1 MRSPILAPAMLLV
14 AAQLAP
20 LGIAATAVAADQSK
34 PNIVL
39 IIADDTGWGD
49 LYCHRDFE
57 STGDNL
63 TPEQKARLDL
73 SLKYFAP
80 NINTPNIP
88 NINTPNINKL
98 ASEGIDL
105 HQYTQA
111 APTCSPSRSGIM
123 TGRSPARFGI
133 LYPFQYPRN
142 EEIRQ
147 PDWLNPLFGDAQGMT
162 LPKAL
167 LAGGYDTAIV
177 GKWHLAEEKE
187 GSQTDAPT
195 PSAYGFSSWQLMRGP
210 WKPVME
216 PVQSFDKAVEYLGK
230 QSAAKPFFLELT
242 MHETHVLYT
251 PSPAAKKWAKDKGF
265 NEREVLYAASL
276 YDQDIGVGKVLDQ
289 LDTMNLTDNTL
300 VIFTSDNGPAKWD
313 DNLAAVAGQYYN
325 RGLKGGLRGNK
336 GDLYEGGIRV
346 PFIAKWPNRIPK
358 GVKDKANVVNGVDL
372 LPTLAAAAGITL
384 TGQEGR
390 DGENRLEVLTKVR
403 VDKTEVTKVD
413 VPRTTKTALYWRV
426 ENQFAIREGDY
437 KLVTDKNLN
446 APELFNVVADRA
458 ESNNLAAT
466 ELTATELDKAKL
478 KELMGKLVAW
488 KDSLPK
494 QVDPDAVSKA
504 RLAPTVASPV
514 PSHVATVGKPFV
526 LDLSKHF
533 TDPLGHPLTLAVTGL
548 PAELAVTGMV
558 IAGIPKTVATSTVTV
573 KAITLADK
581 SVSVSFALR
590 IENGTVTPPPPVA
603 VPDSSHR
610 TFLYHD
616 FIDGRVMLPGW
627 GNNGA
632 GCDRNPRSTVVT
644 RNGSATAYAIAFTQA
659 TGYAGVWTMLPG
671 ADTSAYESVSFWIHG
686 GDGGQSVGIQAQLA
700 DGSSRTL
707 PLGQLL
713 PGRWTPYSVTLADLG
728 VTGTSKL
735 TAIRLVN
742 QGPAN
747 STVFHLDDLS
757 FDATTQ
763 GVYAIYQDF
772 GGDQVMRAGWG
783 HNGLGSTRDV
793 RSKAKDNAITRNGSD
808 TAYSV
813 SGNQVGAW
821 AGVWTMAPGIDV
833 SPYAAVTCWLH
844 GGSAGG
850 QRLEIQAL
858 YVDGRKVTR
867 SIPALKAGAWQKV
880 TVYLDELGA
889 TVGKGLTSIR
899 IGGLEGVIQPTFVI
913 DDLSLDEVV
922 PPKTV
927 GPG

>member
-1 MRSPILAPAMLLV
+1 MRSIILAPAMLLV

-49 LYCHRDFE
+49 LSCHRGFE
-57 STGDNL
+57 EQEDRKRLSKMYA
-63 TPEQKARLDL
+63 TPHID
-73 SLKYFAP
+73 SLA
-80 NINTPNIP
+80 
-88 NINTPNINKL
+88 
-98 ASEGIDL
+98 EDGIDL

-133 LYPFQYPRN
+133 VSQLEYPLN
-142 EEIRQ
+142 EKIRQ

-167 LAGGYDTAIV
+167 LAAGYDTAIV
-177 GKWHLAEEKE
+177 GKWHLVEEKE
-187 GSQTDAPT
+187 GNQTDAPT

-210 WKPVME
+210 WKPVMQ
-216 PVQSFDKAVEYLGK
+216 PVESFDKAVEYLGK

-251 PSPAAKKWAKDKGF
+251 PSTAAEKWAKDKGF
-265 NEREVLYAASL
+265 NEREVPYASSL
-276 YDQDIGVGKVLDQ
+276 YDQDQGVGKVITKLEE
-289 LDTMNLTDNTL
+289 MKLTDNTL
-300 VIFTSDNGPAKWD
+300 VIFTSDNGPAKWY
-313 DNLAAVAGQYYN
+313 DNKDAVAGQYNN
-325 RGLKGGLRGNK
+325 RGLKGGLRGDK

-390 DGENRLEVLTKVR
+390 DGENRLDVLTKNR
-403 VDKTEVTKVD
+403 VDETEVTKVD

-437 KLVTDKNLN
+437 KLVTDQYLN
-446 APELFNVVADRA
+446 KPGLFNLVNDRA

-466 ELTATELDKAKL
+466 ELVKL
-478 KELMGKLVAW
+478 KELKDKLRAW
-488 KDSLPK
+488 KDSLPS

-514 PSHVATVGKPFV
+514 PRQVATVGQPFT
-526 LDLSKHF
+526 LDLSRHF
-533 TDPLGHPLTLAVTGL
+533 TDPLDHPLTLEVTGL
-548 PAELAVTGMV
+548 PAELAVTGMI
-558 IAGIPKTVATSTVTV
+558 IAGIPRTVATSTVTV
-573 KAITLADK
+573 KAITLAKK
-581 SVSVSFALR
+581 SVSVSFDLC
-590 IENGTVTPPPPVA
+590 IENGTVTLPLPV
-603 VPDSSHR
+603 VIPDSSHR

-616 FIDGRVMLPGW
+616 FSDGRVMAAGW

-632 GCDRNPRSTVVT
+632 GCLRNPGSTVVT
-644 RNGSATAYAIAFTQA
+644 RNGSATAYAITFTQA
-659 TGYAGVWTMLPG
+659 TGYAGVWTMVPG

-686 GDGGQSVGIQAQLA
+686 GVGGQNVGIQAQLA

-728 VTGTSKL
+728 VTELSRL

-742 QGPAN
+742 QDLAD
-747 STVFHLDDLS
+747 SAQFHLDDLS
-757 FDATTQ
+757 FDAATQ

-772 GGDQVMRAGWG
+772 GGGQVMRAGWG
-783 HNGLGSTRDV
+783 HNGLGSIRDV
-793 RSKAKDNAITRNGSD
+793 RSSPKVNANAITRNGSA

-844 GGSAGG
+844 GGSDGG

-867 SIPALKAGAWQKV
+867 SIPAPRAGAWQKV

-889 TVGKGLTSIR
+889 TVGKSLTSIR
-899 IGGLEGVIQPTFVI
+899 IGGLESVIQPAFVI
-913 DDLSLDEVV
+913 DDLSLDEVI
-922 PPKTV
+922 PAKSV